1 MVVIAALFIA
11 FAVIAAAIVERN
23 TALQFIT
30 RRDATM
36 AQLRR
41 LNNALIEY
49 SVYNANGTVL
59 IYPCPASPKLL
70 TSSAAFGSSVNNGA
84 VPPVDDCS
92 TVDHTSDGVPFDSS
106 NTDQVQGLVPVQTL
120 ATYGIVTND
129 AFDPWN
135 NRIIY
140 RVNRQLTA
148 GGSGSNANNVILHA
162 DMTTLRTAIANPD
175 YVLISFGR
183 DGLGAM
189 PRNQPG
195 TIPNPCYNSTG
206 YYNGTNCTFVGAL
219 REMPTNT
226 AASGAA
232 ATALKYFDDI
242 LSFHNQ

>member
-84 VPPVDDCS
+84 VPPVDDCA
-92 TVDHTSDGVPFDSS
+92 TADHASDGIIVDAAD
-106 NTDQVQGLVPVQTL
+106 TDLVTGVVPVQTL
-120 ATYGIVTND
+120 ATYGMTYND

-135 NRIIY
+135 NRIMY
-140 RVNRQLTA
+140 HVNRQLTT
-148 GGSGSNANNVILHA
+148 GGNGSAANNLAITANRTNGNLAKPDFVIVSL
-162 DMTTLRTAIANPD
+162 
-175 YVLISFGR
+175 GR
-183 DGLGAM
+183 DGLGAI
-189 PRNQPG
+189 PRDKPG
-195 TIPNPCYNSTG
+195 TIPNVCS
-206 YYNGTNCTFVGAL
+206 NGTGTYNKQNCAVSGGGMM
-219 REMPTNT
+219 ESPTNT
-226 AASGAA
+226 AQSAG
-232 ATALKYFDDI
+232 TGYFDDI
-242 LSFHNQ
+242 LSYHNQ